1 MDSSIAK
8 CFCFFFRI
16 LFQDRYASEAYSED
30 PPDAESARRLL
41 EFGEDYR
48 NDLDSLSD
56 CPSSLSTDLR
66 GFRPH
71 NLPKR
76 SPPKRPKGFG
86 MADRSALTELR
97 LLDSDSDVDDLVHV
111 VETSASQ
118 FTIALNTFHK
128 VVSSTRLEP
137 SQYVSRCLA
146 IFFFKLDSLCNEF
159 VLLGPL
165 SVLRNF
171 RYGP

>member
-1 MDSSIAK
+1 MK
-8 CFCFFFRI
+8 WVFFCVCVC

-56 CPSSLSTDLR
+56 CPSSLSADLR

-86 MADRSALTELR
+86 TADRSALTELR

-137 SQYVSRCLA
+137 SQYVSRRLA
-146 IFFFKLDSLCNEF
+146 IVFLGFFGFFVF
-159 VLLGPL
+159 VLNL
-165 SVLRNF
+165 
-171 RYGP
+171 

>member
-1 MDSSIAK
+1 
-8 CFCFFFRI
+8 
-16 LFQDRYASEAYSED
+16 
-30 PPDAESARRLL
+30 LL

-56 CPSSLSTDLR
+56 CPSSLSADLR

-71 NLPKR
+71 HLPKR

-128 VVSSTRLEP
+128 VVNTNRLEP
-137 SQYVSRCLA
+137 SQYVSKCFLTEESR
-146 IFFFKLDSLCNEF
+146 IGF
-159 VLLGPL
+159 VALLGGIETG
-165 SVLRNF
+165 
-171 RYGP
+171 YKGTD

>member
-1 MDSSIAK
+1 
-8 CFCFFFRI
+8 
-16 LFQDRYASEAYSED
+16 
-30 PPDAESARRLL
+30 LL

-56 CPSSLSTDLR
+56 CPSSLSADLR

-71 NLPKR
+71 HLPKR

-128 VVSSTRLEP
+128 VVNTNRLEP
-137 SQYVSRCLA
+137 SQYVSKC
-146 IFFFKLDSLCNEF
+146 FSQKK
-159 VLLGPL
+159 VG
-165 SVLRNF
+165 
-171 RYGP
+171 